1 MVVYPIYT
9 PWKFH
14 MDTHNNLI
22 KDVSKASPFNYGYF
36 WANYELIPK
45 PELFGDL
52 GGIPEN

>member
-1 MVVYPIYT
+1 
-9 PWKFH
+9 